1 MPSST
6 LSRASAN
13 FRTAAKVTAISGDY
27 TSSIFDVTAQ
37 KSLRFAGCFLQSGG
51 WKQAAGSNLACCNQI
66 EFPVCFLHET
76 RFTRKHVL
84 SPVLYGT
91 GTCVFWRREAEEL
104 SIRP

>member
-6 LSRASAN
+6 LSSESAIL
-13 FRTAAKVTAISGDY
+13 RTAAKVTAISGDY
-27 TSSIFDVTAQ
+27 TSSILEVTAQ
-37 KSLRFAGCFLQSGG
+37 KSLRFAAFFFQNSG
-51 WKQAAGSNLACCNQI
+51 WKQAAGTNLACCNRI
-66 EFPVCFLHET
+66 GFPVCFLHET
-76 RFTRKHVL
+76 RFSRKHML